1 MVWEAELYPGYCK
14 GTMIHM
20 TTYNTEEAIPHM
32 SRNPASDNRADLAE
46 TDIVEFIKFN
56 LRVPMIYL
64 PQNRM
69 NMLKQN

>member
-1 MVWEAELYPGYCK
+1 
-14 GTMIHM
+14 MIHM

-32 SRNPASDNRADLAE
+32 SRKPVSDNRADLAE

-69 NMLKQN
+69 NMLKQK